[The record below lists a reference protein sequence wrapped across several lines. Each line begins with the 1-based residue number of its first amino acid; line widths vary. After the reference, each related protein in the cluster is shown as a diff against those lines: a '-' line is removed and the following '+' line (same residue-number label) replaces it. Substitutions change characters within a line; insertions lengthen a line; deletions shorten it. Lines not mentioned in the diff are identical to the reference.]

1 MTEFK
6 IYNLLLIFYILILIP
21 ACSKIRDSA
30 GVSRKSIDEFQV
42 VESPPLVI
50 PPDFSLVPPDQLQQ
64 KNIKNIENELAQE
77 ILFGLN
83 NENTINEEPISTMN
97 QILSN
102 ANASNISNKIRDEID
117 QDFAQELETEK
128 VFQMKWEK
136 EIDVLDAVEESKRLR
151 DKSFTDDSF
160 AEGEVPIKKEKIKI
174 KKKKRFIFF

>member
-21 ACSKIRDSA
+21 ACSKVRESA

-97 QILSN
+97 QILVEQGF
-102 ANASNISNKIRDEID
+102 KICNQWGDYNNSKLNEDSKLQIYD
-117 QDFAQELETEK
+117 IA
-128 VFQMKWEK
+128 
-136 EIDVLDAVEESKRLR
+136 LDNL
-151 DKSFTDDSF
+151 
-160 AEGEVPIKKEKIKI
+160 
-174 KKKKRFIFF
+174 